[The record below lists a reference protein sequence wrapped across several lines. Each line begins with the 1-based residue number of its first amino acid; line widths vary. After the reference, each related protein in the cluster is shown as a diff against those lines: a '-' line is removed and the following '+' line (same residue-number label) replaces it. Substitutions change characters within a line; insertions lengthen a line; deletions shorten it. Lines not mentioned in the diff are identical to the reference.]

1 MTGTAHFQQTA
12 VKDRG
17 RRAMSRIISP
27 RLSIRENGLLFNLLN
42 QECNVLACG
51 IVQLV
56 IADPPKERKWKI
68 YSSGVACLLQDK
80 TKHSTFIR
88 LYCLKKAKMLWE
100 QELYTPF
107 VYKEACPFFHTFS
120 GDECQAGLNFAEEED
135 AKEFYTAVQKQI
147 SDSKAHP
154 VLARSYSVSGLK
166 EKLEN
171 CLGLGD
177 SKEFK
182 RQPLS
187 GESEPPHHVDSE
199 ETLPEI
205 NPAVS
210 HTMPSQ
216 ACDSSQ
222 TLYSDEDTVSLAKRK
237 GPLPLIPLHARA
249 AMVKLKLQSGMM
261 QNSVSST
268 LSASLPGVP
277 PPPAFTAPKVPPTV
291 LKKSASFAPVKDFSS
306 GAVKRFQSFHVYA
319 DMQGES
325 SSGNYQ

>member
-1 MTGTAHFQQTA
+1 
-12 VKDRG
+12 
-17 RRAMSRIISP
+17 MSRIISP
-27 RLSIRENGLLFNLLN
+27 HLSIRENGLLFNLLN

-68 YSSGVACLLQDK
+68 HSSGVACLLQDK
-80 TKHSTFIR
+80 TKHSAFIR
-88 LYCLKKAKMLWE
+88 LYCLKKAKLLWE

-107 VYKEACPFFHTFS
+107 VYSEACPFFHTFS
-120 GDECQAGLNFAEEED
+120 GDECQAGLNFAKEED
-135 AKEFYTAVQKQI
+135 AKQFYIAVQKQI

-154 VLARSYSVSGLK
+154 VLVRSYSVSGLK

-171 CLGLGD
+171 SLGD
-177 SKEFK
+177 FKEFK
-182 RQPLS
+182 RQPFS

-199 ETLPEI
+199 ETLPWI

-222 TLYSDEDTVSLAKRK
+222 TLSSDEDSMSLAKRK
-237 GPLPLIPLHARA
+237 GPLPPIPLHARA
-249 AMVKLKLQSGMM
+249 AMIKLKLQSGRM

-268 LSASLPGVP
+268 MSDSIPGVP
-277 PPPAFTAPKVPPTV
+277 PPPAFTAPKVPLNPTV

-306 GAVKRFQSFHVYA
+306 GAVKRFQSFHVNA